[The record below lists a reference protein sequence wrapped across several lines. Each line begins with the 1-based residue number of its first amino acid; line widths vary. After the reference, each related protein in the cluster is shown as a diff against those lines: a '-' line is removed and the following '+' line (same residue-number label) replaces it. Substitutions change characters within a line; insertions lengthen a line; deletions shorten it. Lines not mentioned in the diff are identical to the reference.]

1 VIDPVDRSSLW
12 ALGIRH
18 WISSSMEASDIA
30 LFLGETV
37 TKTVLSQSLYGFVT
51 RVVTA
56 RM

>member
-1 VIDPVDRSSLW
+1 MISWVVRSGVWDLD
-12 ALGIRH
+12 LRTKR
-18 WISSSMEASDIA
+18 SSSMEASDLA

-51 RVVTA
+51 APVTA